1 MLKFNLTEQ
10 FEGDE
15 NLGSIINTKRTQSNL
30 SIADI
35 EKKKAEEDSM
45 IQSTGLR
52 LRRLTAKY
60 GPKVDLVSHGF
71 QRFRVA
77 EIE

>member
-1 MLKFNLTEQ
+1 M
-10 FEGDE
+10 
-15 NLGSIINTKRTQSNL
+15 SV
-30 SIADI
+30 ADI
-35 EKKKAEEDSM
+35 ERKKAEEDSM

>member
-1 MLKFNLTEQ
+1 MKFNVTDQIEQ
-10 FEGDE
+10 DE
-15 NLGSIINTKRTQSNL
+15 NFGSIINTRRTQSNM
-30 SIADI
+30 SVADI
-35 EKKKAEEDSM
+35 ERKKAEEDSM